1 MTADSAI
8 AKPLQDGLPLPQ
20 RYRSMAVIL
29 LGISMA
35 VLDGSIVNLAL
46 PGIVRD
52 LHASAASAVW
62 VVTAYQVA
70 TLVLLLPCAMLGDL
84 IGHRRVYLA
93 GLFFFTLASL
103 GCAFSTSLTMLV
115 VARTLQGLG
124 AGGLFSVNAS
134 LVRRTYPRHQLG
146 RGIALNSFVVA
157 TASVAGPS
165 IAALILS
172 IASWPWLFAVN
183 LPLGILVFSLGW
195 SALPRDTRVGR
206 PGARLSP
213 LDVLLNVLMFGL
225 IFLGADAI
233 GAHFAGSPT
242 WLGPQASALLVAC
255 GAAVAVFYVQRQRRL
270 THPLF
275 PLDLLRIPIFALSMC
290 TSIAAFA
297 AQTLAS
303 VALPFLLL
311 EAWGRS
317 AAATGF
323 LISAWPIATV
333 MTAPIAGRLIGRVA
347 DGLLGAVGLALMA
360 AGLAALALL
369 PALPGNADIAWRM
382 ALCGVGFGLFQSPNN
397 HTIVTSTPPQRSGA
411 GSGMLGTARLSGQS
425 FGSVLLAIIFGA
437 FGAHSA
443 HGPSIAL
450 ATAAVFSAVAG
461 IFSGMRLRATAPD
474 SGRAVAAQR

>member
-1 MTADSAI
+1 MSTAPAI
-8 AKPLQDGLPLPQ
+8 AEPADGLPAPQ
-20 RYRSMAVIL
+20 RYRSMATIL
-29 LGISMA
+29 LGISIA
-35 VLDGSIVNLAL
+35 VLDASIVNLAL

-62 VVTAYQVA
+62 VITAYQVA

-93 GLFFFTLASL
+93 GLALFTIASI
-103 GCAFSTSLTMLV
+103 GCAFSTSLLMLV
-115 VARTLQGLG
+115 AARTLQGLG
-124 AGGLFSVNAS
+124 AGGLLSVNAS
-134 LVRRTYPRHQLG
+134 LVRRTYPRRLLG

-165 IAALILS
+165 IAALVLS

-183 LPLGILVFSLGW
+183 LPLGIVVLALGW
-195 SALPRDTRVGR
+195 TALPRDTSNAH

-225 IFLGADAI
+225 VFLGADAM

-242 WLGPQASALLVAC
+242 WIGPEASALLVVG
-255 GAAVAVFYVQRQRRL
+255 GAAIGALYVQRQRRL

-290 TSIAAFA
+290 TSVAAFA
-297 AQTLAS
+297 AQTLAY
-303 VALPFLLL
+303 VALPFLML

-317 AAATGF
+317 HATTGL

-333 MTAPIAGRLIGRVA
+333 MTAPVAGRLIGRIA
-347 DGLLGAVGLALMA
+347 DGLLGAVGLAIMA
-360 AGLAALALL
+360 TGLAALALL
-369 PALPGNADIAWRM
+369 PALPGNADVAWRLV
-382 ALCGVGFGLFQSPNN
+382 LCGLGFGLFQSPNN
-397 HTIVTSTPPQRSGA
+397 HTIVTSTPPARSGA
-411 GSGMLGTARLSGQS
+411 GSGMLGTARLTGQT

-437 FGAHSA
+437 FGARSA

-450 ATAAVFSAVAG
+450 ATAAVFAAVAAL
-461 IFSGMRLRATAPD
+461 FSGMRLRAAAPG
-474 SGRAVAAQR
+474 SGHAVAAQR

>member
-311 EAWGRS
+311 EAWDRS

-397 HTIVTSTPPQRSGA
+397 HTIVTSTPPHRSGA